1 MEKILDANMILRFLL
16 NDNIEMSDKVNDL
29 IEKSDVL
36 ILPEVVAE
44 VVYVMKNV
52 YKLNRQDI
60 SSGLL
65 TFLDMDHVKTNCGNV
80 LYKGIKVYSKT
91 PFDFVDCLLYAYHT
105 VSGYEV
111 MTFDKKLNNLI
122 KRSEED

>member
-1 MEKILDANMILRFLL
+1 M
-16 NDNIEMSDKVNDL
+16 
-29 IEKSDVL
+29 

-65 TFLDMDHVKTNCGNV
+65 TFLDMDHVKANCGNV
-80 LYKGIKVYSKT
+80 LYKGIKVYGKT
-91 PFDFVDCLLYAYHT
+91 SFDFVDCLLYAYHT

-111 MTFDKKLNNLI
+111 MIFDKKLNNLI